1 MDQKVGGSTP
11 SERAERELIRR
22 TRLDRALDNALHGK
36 PRNRYNFFGLERCDA
51 DCVAGRRERPMPTPI
66 AWPARGGR
74 AIGYDLAFWKQA
86 GDEDLEPST
95 VYRSL
100 IDHRTVEGL
109 ATLPIESILTE
120 LLVVL
125 PGSVRESN
133 GAGWEWIDWVSE
145 DDQSS
150 IQIWWSDLHVYAD
163 CRNAEYEV
171 VNRIIDVLADFGCP
185 LYDPQV
191 DKRFESSP

>member
-1 MDQKVGGSTP
+1 V
-11 SERAERELIRR
+11 AH
-22 TRLDRALDNALHGK
+22 TR
-36 PRNRYNFFGLERCDA
+36 
-51 DCVAGRRERPMPTPI
+51 
-66 AWPARGGR
+66 GR

-86 GDEDLEPST
+86 GDQDLEPST

-100 IDHRTVEGL
+100 IDHRTVDGL
-109 ATLPIESILTE
+109 ATLPIESILTQ
-120 LLVVL
+120 LVVAL

-191 DKRFESSP
+191 DKRFDSSP